1 MDVSF
6 VGLGKLG
13 LPLACTLAGSGNRIW
28 GIDKNPYFIENLSNG
43 NLPFYEPGLDK
54 IFPNKNFIDF
64 SDSYES
70 ISNTD
75 ATIILVSTQSDD
87 GYSSA
92 NVEAALEEL
101 SISLKESKKDYHLI
115 VLSSTVPPGSISKL
129 IKLVEDNSE
138 RKYGEGFGFSYVPD
152 FVKLG
157 KVIQDFKHPEFF

>member
-1 MDVSF
+1 MIKLAQVLLVIPWLELLPKQERKISTYQTLLKNIIDISF

-13 LPLACTLAGSGNRIW
+13 LSLACTLAGSGNRVW
-28 GIDKNPYFIENLSNG
+28 GIDKNPYFIENLSND
-43 NLPFYEPGLDK
+43 NLPFYEPGLDE
-54 IFPNKNFIDF
+54 IFPNKNFVDF

-70 ISNTD
+70 IISNTD

-115 VLSSTVPPGSISKL
+115 VLSSTISKE
-129 IKLVEDNSE
+129 IW
-138 RKYGEGFGFSYVPD
+138 
-152 FVKLG
+152 
-157 KVIQDFKHPEFF
+157 